1 MRKRITFLSSLA
13 IAAVLSL
20 PMQARADDPAPETVV
35 ATVNGTDITIGHMI
49 LAATSLPQQ
58 YQQLPAATL
67 YDAILDQL
75 IQQETLR
82 QSNTAELPAHIGLAL
97 ENEER
102 SLIAGHALEQ
112 VMADAATEAEI
123 EAVYNDQYAN
133 GSGAQEFNA
142 SHILVETEE
151 EANAIVE
158 ELAGGADFPA
168 LAAEKS
174 TGPSGPNGGSLG
186 WFGKGMMVPA
196 FEEAVIALEKGEV
209 SAPVQTQF
217 GWHVIILND
226 ERTAEAPTLEEVR
239 EEIAGN
245 LRRDAVTA
253 HVDDLVGAA
262 TVDRPEVSVDPEV
275 IRNIDLLLK

>member
-1 MRKRITFLSSLA
+1 MNK
-13 IAAVLSL
+13 
-20 PMQARADDPAPETVV
+20 
-35 ATVNGTDITIGHMI
+35 
-49 LAATSLPQQ
+49 
-58 YQQLPAATL
+58 
-67 YDAILDQL
+67 
-75 IQQETLR
+75 
-82 QSNTAELPAHIGLAL
+82 
-97 ENEER
+97 
-102 SLIAGHALEQ
+102 
-112 VMADAATEAEI
+112 
-123 EAVYNDQYAN
+123 
-133 GSGAQEFNA
+133 
-142 SHILVETEE
+142 TEE
-151 EANAIVE
+151 EANAIVG

-262 TVDRPEVSVDPEV
+262 IVDRPEVSVDPEV